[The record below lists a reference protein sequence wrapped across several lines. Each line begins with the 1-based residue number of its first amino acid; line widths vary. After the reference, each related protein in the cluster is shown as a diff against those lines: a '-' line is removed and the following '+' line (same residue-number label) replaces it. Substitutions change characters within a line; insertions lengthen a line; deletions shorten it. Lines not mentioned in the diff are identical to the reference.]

1 MSEMMPRQKR
11 LGARYSRKSRSSVF
25 SYRIIPILL
34 MLVLTSWVAPLH
46 ANGASKGLSLQI
58 IRNPDIIQSYL
69 VGSYSHNVSGSDQI
83 SVQSADPSGGAVAV
97 SWSLGVDF
105 TNVSVVRLSFQ
116 LMTTALRNGTYGAR
130 VGSLVALATSSSACC
145 PSDRSALFSKDS
157 KEISVAT
164 DCCYDGA
171 NLFFGSTLWVN
182 PDASLSGDRI
192 TKVLEKKVP
201 GYADD
206 TVFHSY
212 TVEMNLTSETTI
224 WTVDSGNVTTYTGF
238 TFAPS
243 YLVFWAQGHDPGD
256 YAVAQMRNVRME
268 MFTIESGGSSPNPQP
283 TSQLPPVSPY
293 SQWWFWTIIGLGG
306 LSAILASG
314 YLTRGLSR
322 KKGQSTLAKSE
333 GQTCPQCGVQM
344 PLGSLF
350 CGKCGLKFAGGAI

>member
-1 MSEMMPRQKR
+1 MPRHKC
-11 LGARYSRKSRSSVF
+11 LGARYSRKSPSSVI
-25 SYRIIPILL
+25 SYRVLPILL
-34 MLVLTSWVAPLH
+34 MLVLTSWVTPLH

-58 IRNPDIIQSYL
+58 FRNPDINQPYL
-69 VGSYSHNVSGSDQI
+69 AGSYSHNVSGSDQI
-83 SVQSADPSGGAVAV
+83 SVQSPDPAGGAVAV

-116 LMTTALRNGTYGAR
+116 LMTTALHNGTYGAR

-206 TVFHSY
+206 AVFHSY

-224 WTVDSGNVTTYTGF
+224 WTVDGGNVTTYTGF

-268 MFTIESGGSSPNPQP
+268 MFTIESGGSSPNPQL
-283 TSQLPPVSPY
+283 TSPEPPVSPY
-293 SQWWFWTIIGLGG
+293 SQWWFWTIIGLSG
-306 LSAILASG
+306 LSGILTLG
-314 YLTRGLSR
+314 YLRPWISP
-322 KKGQSTLAKSE
+322 KKGQLAQAKGG
-333 GQTCPQCGVQM
+333 GQTCPQCGAQM

-350 CGKCGLKFAGGAI
+350 CGKCGLKFAGGAV